1 MNQLISN
8 PDAVVKGDHYRI
20 TVLTPELFR
29 LEYSEHGNFD
39 DEMTQIVVNRQ
50 FPVPSFSLKETEDEI
65 QIITEKAELHYNRR
79 PFE

>member
-1 MNQLISN
+1 MMDGARARHGGITMNQLISN

-39 DEMTQIVVNRQ
+39 DETPQIVVNR
-50 FPVPSFSLKETEDEI
+50 
-65 QIITEKAELHYNRR
+65 
-79 PFE
+79 